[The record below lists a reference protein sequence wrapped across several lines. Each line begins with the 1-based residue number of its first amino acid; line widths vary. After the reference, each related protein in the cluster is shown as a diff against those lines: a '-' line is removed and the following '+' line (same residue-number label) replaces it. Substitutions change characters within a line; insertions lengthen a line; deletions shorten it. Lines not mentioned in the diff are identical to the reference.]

1 MPYELAK
8 RTNDFVYNVGV
19 NTHLRYD
26 AGPYWDF
33 AKIKTALVEL
43 GVKGIRD
50 DVAESWSKP
59 TVVPRF
65 KELGDLGINMLLLS
79 DHRRGNTPVSTRGD
93 IISLGGMV
101 KAVEGP
107 NEWNSGDTSTYN
119 GLGFSAGVASYSTDL
134 HQALKNSPV
143 TRDVK
148 VLYPSLYDGN
158 QTTAIAAYWIPNDY
172 GNLHCYPGGQLATEP
187 RLDGYYL
194 NWAVQTNTAAQ
205 WWATETGYNNAVDGT
220 SNSFNLPLS
229 EEASGRYTPRLLF
242 EYFNRGIK
250 TFLYELWDQ
259 GTSTTNMEDRF
270 GLVAN
275 DGTRKPAFTAIK
287 NILSLLSDP
296 SPPPFWPR
304 LLDINIVAPATIKK
318 TFLQKSNGR
327 FYLALWYEDHSY
339 NATAKTIAALN
350 YRAVTITLGQQMGTI
365 NTYRPWTGAIAFATA
380 SATNTVTVQ
389 IPDHVVILE
398 LIP

>member
-1 MPYELAK
+1 MAYELPK
-8 RTNDFVYNVGV
+8 RANDFIYNLGV
-19 NTHLRYD
+19 NTHLRYST
-26 AGPYWDF
+26 GPYWNF
-33 AKIKTALVEL
+33 TTLKTALVEL
-43 GVKGIRD
+43 GVKWIRD
-50 DVAESWSKP
+50 DIAEAWSKA
-59 TVVPRF
+59 TVISRLR
-65 KELGDLGINMLLLS
+65 ELRNEGISLLLIS
-79 DHRRGNTPVSTRGD
+79 DHRRGNTPSSTRDD

-107 NEWNSGDTSTYN
+107 NEWTDNSTYN
-119 GLGFSAGVASYSTDL
+119 GLGVPAGAVSYSTDL
-134 HQALKNSPV
+134 HQTLKNTSS
-143 TRDVK
+143 TKDVK
-148 VLYPSLYDGN
+148 VLYPSLFQAGQVN
-158 QTTAIAAYWIPNDY
+158 ALSPFWIPNDY
-172 GNLHCYPGGQLATEP
+172 GNLHCYPGGQLPTEG
-187 RLDGYYL
+187 RLDGYYRD
-194 NWAVQTNTAAQ
+194 WAVQTNTAKE
-205 WWATETGYNNAVDGT
+205 WWATETGYNNAVDELN
-220 SNSFNLPLS
+220 NSYNLPLS
-229 EEASGRYTPRLLF
+229 EEAGGRYTPRLLF

-250 TFLYELWDQ
+250 TFLYEFWDQ
-259 GTSTTNMEDRF
+259 GTSLTNREERF

-275 DGTRKPAFTAIK
+275 DGTRKPAFIAIQ